1 MNLPEIEVDPVFLN
15 PVLVQALDLEA
26 YPIVENPKP
35 SSVEAMALVVVPQTQ
50 EPLEVSMIWNLLHY

>member
-1 MNLPEIEVDPVFLN
+1 MLQSEVN
-15 PVLVQALDLEA
+15 ESSGNRSGSGVLVQALDLEA

-50 EPLEVSMIWNLLHY
+50 EPLEVSMI